1 MPVRFLLGNL
11 WSPVASLHSF
21 WPSPWLTTE
30 PWQPQPMWSL
40 CETSLALKCIVIART
55 EITFTWKLD
64 LLSQGQHNRDL
75 VKERRLLQEVYEG
88 GEAELAHLP
97 SRRQSLK
104 LQNQV
109 ARQDNKGPGC
119 GLNSAASANVCWQIR
134 GWILGTRDPYMR
146 KPCISSLV
154 PKHPICLATMY
165 MVLKIKQT

>member
-1 MPVRFLLGNL
+1 M
-11 WSPVASLHSF
+11 
-21 WPSPWLTTE
+21 
-30 PWQPQPMWSL
+30 
-40 CETSLALKCIVIART
+40 IART

-119 GLNSAASANVCWQIR
+119 GLNSAASANVC
-134 GWILGTRDPYMR
+134 
-146 KPCISSLV
+146 
-154 PKHPICLATMY
+154 
-165 MVLKIKQT
+165 